1 MKKKL
6 NLFCV
11 LMLLLMVAQVVTMFV
26 MNAGEFVMNAG
37 DFEEGWQSGA
47 SDQTTSGWTAII
59 VYLYGF
65 VVIAAAIVSFVCF
78 LRFILNVNQNNVLTG
93 ENVNLLRLTGVGLL
107 IITVFVLCFTLWE
120 GENLAVALDKNI
132 GLMIFSVFNM
142 IVAEAFAIGLKLKEE
157 QDLTI

>member
-26 MNAGEFVMNAG
+26 MNAS

-59 VYLYGF
+59 VYLFAF

-107 IITVFVLCFTLWE
+107 INTVFVLCFTLWE

>member
-11 LMLLLMVAQVVTMFV
+11 LMLLLMVVQVVTM
-26 MNAGEFVMNAG
+26 FVMNAG

-47 SDQTTSGWTAII
+47 SDQTISGWTAII
-59 VYLYGF
+59 VFLFAF

-93 ENVNLLRLTGVGLL
+93 DNVKLLRLTGVGLL
-107 IITVFVLCFTLWE
+107 IITVFGLCLALWE
-120 GENLAVALDKNI
+120 GGNFAEAFDEAI
-132 GLMIFSVFNM
+132 GLMIFSVFNL

>member
-1 MKKKL
+1 MKTKL

-26 MNAGEFVMNAG
+26 MNAG
-37 DFEEGWQSGA
+37 DIEEGWQSRA

-59 VYLYGF
+59 VYLFAF
-65 VVIAAAIVSFVCF
+65 VVIVVAIGSFVCF

-120 GENLAVALDKNI
+120 GENFAVAFDKAI
-132 GLMIFSVFNM
+132 GLMIFSVFNL

>member
-11 LMLLLMVAQVVTMFV
+11 LMLLLMVAQVVTM
-26 MNAGEFVMNAG
+26 FVMNAG

-93 ENVNLLRLTGVGLL
+93 DNVKLLRLTGVGLL
-107 IITVFVLCFTLWE
+107 FITVFSLCLTLWE
-120 GENLAVALDKNI
+120 GGNFAEAFDKAI
-132 GLMIFSVFNM
+132 GLMIFSVFNL

>member
-1 MKKKL
+1 MKTKL

-11 LMLLLMVAQVVTMFV
+11 LMLLLMVAQVVTM
-26 MNAGEFVMNAG
+26 FVMNAG

-59 VYLYGF
+59 VYLFAF
-65 VVIAAAIVSFVCF
+65 VVIVAAIVSFVCF

-107 IITVFVLCFTLWE
+107 INTVFVLCFTLWE
-120 GENLAVALDKNI
+120 GENLAVAFDKAI
-132 GLMIFSVFNM
+132 GLMIFSVFNL

>member
-11 LMLLLMVAQVVTMFV
+11 LMLLLMVAQVVTM
-26 MNAGEFVMNAG
+26 FVMNAG

-59 VYLYGF
+59 VYLFAF

-78 LRFILNVNQNNVLTG
+78 LRFILNVNQNSVLTG
-93 ENVNLLRLTGVGLL
+93 ENVNLLRLTGIGLL
-107 IITVFVLCFTLWE
+107 IITVFVLCSALWE
-120 GENLAVALDKNI
+120 GENFAVAFDETI
-132 GLMIFSVFNM
+132 GLMIFSVFNL

-157 QDLTI
+157 QELTI

>member
-26 MNAGEFVMNAG
+26 MNAG

-47 SDQTTSGWTAII
+47 SDQTISGWTAII
-59 VYLYGF
+59 VYLFAF

-78 LRFILNVNQNNVLTG
+78 LRFVLNVNQNNVLTG

-107 IITVFVLCFTLWE
+107 INTVFVLCFTLWE
-120 GENLAVALDKNI
+120 GENLAVAFDKAI
-132 GLMIFSVFNM
+132 GLMIFSVFNL

>member
-26 MNAGEFVMNAG
+26 MNAG

-47 SDQTTSGWTAII
+47 SDQTISGWTAII

-107 IITVFVLCFTLWE
+107 IITVFSLCSTLWE

>member
-11 LMLLLMVAQVVTMFV
+11 LMLLLMVAQVVTM
-26 MNAGEFVMNAG
+26 FVMNAG

-65 VVIAAAIVSFVCF
+65 VVIVAAIVSFVCF

-107 IITVFVLCFTLWE
+107 IITVLALCSTLWE
-120 GENLAVALDKNI
+120 GENFAVAFDKNI
-132 GLMIFSVFNM
+132 GLMIFSVFNL

>member
-26 MNAGEFVMNAG
+26 MNAG

-47 SDQTTSGWTAII
+47 SDQTISGWTAII
-59 VYLYGF
+59 VFLFAF

-107 IITVFVLCFTLWE
+107 INTVFVLCFTLWE
-120 GENLAVALDKNI
+120 GENLAVAFDKAI
-132 GLMIFSVFNM
+132 GLMIFSVFNL

>member
-6 NLFCV
+6 NFFCV

-26 MNAGEFVMNAG
+26 MNAG

-47 SDQTTSGWTAII
+47 SDQTISGWTAII

-78 LRFILNVNQNNVLTG
+78 LRFILNVNQNNVLSG

-107 IITVFVLCFTLWE
+107 INTVFVLCFTLWE
-120 GENLAVALDKNI
+120 GENLAVAFDKAI

>member
-1 MKKKL
+1 MKTKL

-26 MNAGEFVMNAG
+26 MNAG

-47 SDQTTSGWTAII
+47 SDQTISGWTAII
-59 VYLYGF
+59 VYLFAF
-65 VVIAAAIVSFVCF
+65 VVILAAIVSFVCF

-93 ENVNLLRLTGVGLL
+93 DNVKLLRLTGVGLL
-107 IITVFVLCFTLWE
+107 FITVFSLCLTLWE
-120 GENLAVALDKNI
+120 GENFAEAFDEAI
-132 GLMIFSVFNM
+132 GLMIFSVFNL

>member
-26 MNAGEFVMNAG
+26 MNAG

-47 SDQTTSGWTAII
+47 SDQTTSGWTFLFA
-59 VYLYGF
+59 F
-65 VVIAAAIVSFVCF
+65 VVIVAAIVSFVCF

-107 IITVFVLCFTLWE
+107 IITVFALCSTLWE

-132 GLMIFSVFNM
+132 GLMIFSVFNL

>member
-26 MNAGEFVMNAG
+26 MNAG
-37 DFEEGWQSGA
+37 DIEEGWQSGA

-59 VYLYGF
+59 VYLFAF

-107 IITVFVLCFTLWE
+107 INTVFVLCFTLWE
-120 GENLAVALDKNI
+120 GENFAVAFDKAI
-132 GLMIFSVFNM
+132 GLMIFSVFNL

>member
-26 MNAGEFVMNAG
+26 MNAG

-47 SDQTTSGWTAII
+47 SDQTISGWTAII

-65 VVIAAAIVSFVCF
+65 VVIVAAIVSFVCF

-93 ENVNLLRLTGVGLL
+93 DNVKLLRLTGVGLL
-107 IITVFVLCFTLWE
+107 IITVFGLCLALWE
-120 GENLAVALDKNI
+120 GGNFAEAFDEAI
-132 GLMIFSVFNM
+132 GLMIFSVFNL

>member
-11 LMLLLMVAQVVTMFV
+11 LMLLLMVAQVVTM
-26 MNAGEFVMNAG
+26 FVMNAG

-107 IITVFVLCFTLWE
+107 IITVLALCSTLWE

-132 GLMIFSVFNM
+132 GLLIFSVFNM

>member
-26 MNAGEFVMNAG
+26 MNAS

-65 VVIAAAIVSFVCF
+65 VVIVAAIVSFVCF

-107 IITVFVLCFTLWE
+107 IITVLALCSTLWE
-120 GENLAVALDKNI
+120 GEDFAVAFDKNI

>member
-26 MNAGEFVMNAG
+26 MNAG

-47 SDQTTSGWTAII
+47 SDQTISGWTAII
-59 VYLYGF
+59 VYLFAF

-107 IITVFVLCFTLWE
+107 IITVFSLCSTLWE

>member
-1 MKKKL
+1 MKTKL

-11 LMLLLMVAQVVTMFV
+11 LMLLLMIAQVVTM
-26 MNAGEFVMNAG
+26 FVMNAG

-47 SDQTTSGWTAII
+47 SDQTISGWTAIF

-107 IITVFVLCFTLWE
+107 INTVFVLCFTLWE

-142 IVAEAFAIGLKLKEE
+142 IGAEAFAIGLKLKEE

>member
-26 MNAGEFVMNAG
+26 MNAG

-47 SDQTTSGWTAII
+47 SDQTTSGWTELIGS
-59 VYLYGF
+59 LF
-65 VVIAAAIVSFVCF
+65 CFMVIAAAIVSFVCF

-107 IITVFVLCFTLWE
+107 INTVFVLCFTLWE
-120 GENLAVALDKNI
+120 GENFAVAFDETI
-132 GLMIFSVFNM
+132 GLMIFSVFNL

>member
-26 MNAGEFVMNAG
+26 MNAG

-47 SDQTTSGWTAII
+47 SDQTISGWTAII
-59 VYLYGF
+59 VYLFAF

-107 IITVFVLCFTLWE
+107 INTVFVLCFTLWE
-120 GENLAVALDKNI
+120 GENLAVAFDKAI

>member
-11 LMLLLMVAQVVTMFV
+11 LMLLLMVAQVVTM
-26 MNAGEFVMNAG
+26 FVMNAG

-107 IITVFVLCFTLWE
+107 IITVFALCSTLWE
-120 GENLAVALDKNI
+120 GENFAVAFDKNI
-132 GLMIFSVFNM
+132 GLMIFSVFNL

>member
-1 MKKKL
+1 MKTKL

-26 MNAGEFVMNAG
+26 MNAG

-47 SDQTTSGWTAII
+47 SDQTISGWTAII

-65 VVIAAAIVSFVCF
+65 VVIVAAIVSFVCF

-93 ENVNLLRLTGVGLL
+93 DNVKLLRLTGVGLL
-107 IITVFVLCFTLWE
+107 IITVFGLCLALWE
-120 GENLAVALDKNI
+120 GGNFAEAFDEAI
-132 GLMIFSVFNM
+132 GLMIFSVFNL